1 MYEIETVENPE
12 TLAETPAPDT
22 GSPDLL
28 PADISANTGL
38 LLPAESPS
46 VASSDEPSVSSGDG
60 ISAGV
65 WYYSPVSGGDMPVY
79 QYPLES
85 SASVPAS
92 DYTETLAEISDRLS
106 GIEKA
111 LTLVFIFLLLS
122 WTASRIPVAVR
133 RFTRERR

>member
-1 MYEIETVENPE
+1 
-12 TLAETPAPDT
+12 
-22 GSPDLL
+22 
-28 PADISANTGL
+28 
-38 LLPAESPS
+38 
-46 VASSDEPSVSSGDG
+46 
-60 ISAGV
+60 
-65 WYYSPVSGGDMPVY
+65 MPVY